1 MKVAKVTRRVGR
13 KPIQTPP
20 LGALIFAS
28 ADFDGLELRTMAQ
41 ACLLLVGRS
50 ELARVLNAGQ
60 DPHLIMA
67 ANMLGMSYEQAV
79 AGHAAEKQARTE
91 AFEFF
96 KGKRPDA
103 TGRFIPSPHADADAS
118 KRATDCVPTPI
129 DDARQAGKVANFG
142 FAGGL
147 GAEKLVLFA
156 RKTYKVY
163 LSVDV
168 DAPGKPSAKGLKK
181 IWLQTF
187 PEFRAYFD
195 RVSQMCAGTNG
206 ATFQHFYSRRIRGN
220 AGYTQ
225 TCNSLFQGLG
235 ADASGNCLFL
245 ISEACYTPT
254 ACRACQGT
262 GLGGRDVANDNGA
275 CPWCKGTGIS
285 ALYGTRLVNY
295 IHDDF
300 MIECPETIGHEA
312 AHELVRIMI
321 EGSAPYLPD
330 VPATAKPVLSRF
342 WSKDAKQVWIEDEL
356 SAIRDKKTGKGKR
369 LVAWPKAT

>member
-1 MKVAKVTRRVGR
+1 
-13 KPIQTPP
+13 
-20 LGALIFAS
+20 
-28 ADFDGLELRTMAQ
+28 MAQ
-41 ACLLLVGRS
+41 ACLLLFGRS
-50 ELARVLNAGQ
+50 ELARVLNTPE

-67 ANMLGMSYEQAV
+67 ANMLGMSYADAV

-103 TGRFIPSPHADADAS
+103 TGRFIPKALDDADAS
-118 KRATDCVPTPI
+118 KRATDCIRTPI
-129 DDARQAGKVANFG
+129 DDGRQAGKVANFG

-163 LSVDV
+163 LTLQQ
-168 DAPGKPSAKGLKK
+168 AKDLKK
-181 IWLQTF
+181 LWLRTF
-187 PEFRAYFD
+187 PEFVLYFAWASKECE
-195 RVSQMCAGTNG
+195 RPGG
-206 ATFQHFYSRRIRGN
+206 AIFASFFSRRLRG
-220 AGYTQ
+220 GMKYSEL
-225 TCNSLFQGLG
+225 CNNLFQSLG
-235 ADASGNCLFL
+235 ADAAGNCVFL
-245 ISEACYTPT
+245 ISEACYCPTP
-254 ACRACQGT
+254 CRAC
-262 GLGGRDVANDNGA
+262 GGDERAGSDYSSG

-295 IHDDF
+295 IYDDF
-300 MIECPETIGHEA
+300 MIETPEERGHEV

-342 WSKDAKQVWIEDEL
+342 WSKDAKQVWIDDPN
-356 SAIRDKKTGKGKR
+356 SPPVKGKEGKR
-369 LVAWPKAT
+369 LVPWPKQTA

>member
-1 MKVAKVTRRVGR
+1 MKAPV
-13 KPIQTPP
+13 QSPP
-20 LGALIFAS
+20 TGALVFAS

-41 ACLLLVGRS
+41 ACLLLFGRS
-50 ELARVLNAGQ
+50 ELARVLNAGE

-67 ANMLGMSYEQAV
+67 ANMLGMSYADAV
-79 AGHAAEKQARTE
+79 AGYAAEKQARTE

-96 KGKRPDA
+96 KGKRPDG
-103 TGRFIPSPHADADAS
+103 TGRFIPSPLSDADAS
-118 KRATDCVPTPI
+118 KRASECVRTPI

-163 LSVDV
+163 LTLQQ
-168 DAPGKPSAKGLKK
+168 AKDLKK
-181 IWLQTF
+181 LWLRTF
-187 PEFRAYFD
+187 PEFVQYFAWASKECE
-195 RVSQMCAGTNG
+195 RPGG
-206 ATFQHFYSRRIRGN
+206 AIFASFFSRRLRG
-220 AGYTQ
+220 GMKYSEL
-225 TCNSLFQGLG
+225 CNNLFQSLG
-235 ADASGNCLFL
+235 ADAAGSCVFL
-245 ISEACYTPT
+245 ICEACYCPTP
-254 ACRACQGT
+254 CRACFGHECE
-262 GLGGRDVANDNGA
+262 GVRHGRPCYIGSIGK

-295 IHDDF
+295 IYDDF
-300 MIECPETIGHEA
+300 MIETPEERGHEV

-342 WSKDAKQVWIEDEL
+342 WSKDAKQVWVDDPN
-356 SAIRDKKTGKGKR
+356 APPVKGKEGKR
-369 LVAWPKAT
+369 LVPWPRQQNSISIMLAAA

>member
-1 MKVAKVTRRVGR
+1 MNA
-13 KPIQTPP
+13 PLQTPP
-20 LGALIFAS
+20 TGALVFAS

-50 ELARVLNAGQ
+50 ELARVLNAGD
-60 DPHLIMA
+60 DPHLLMA
-67 ANMLGMSYEQAV
+67 SNMLGISYEEAV
-79 AGHAAEKQARTE
+79 DRHAQEKAARSE
-91 AFEFF
+91 AFDFF
-96 KGKRPDA
+96 KGRIPDG
-103 TGRFIPSPHADADAS
+103 TGRFIPSPLQDADAS
-118 KRATDCVPTPI
+118 KRATDCVKTPV

-163 LSVDV
+163 LTLD
-168 DAPGKPSAKGLKK
+168 GAKQLKK
-181 IWLQTF
+181 TWLRTF
-187 PEFRAYFD
+187 PEFVAYFAHFS
-195 RVSQMCAGTNG
+195 RLVESAGPGG
-206 ATFQHFYSRRIRGN
+206 ASFRSFFSNRLRAGMNYSALCNNPFQS
-220 AGYTQ
+220 
-225 TCNSLFQGLG
+225 LG

-254 ACRACQGT
+254 QCRACAGKM
-262 GLGGRDVANDNGA
+262 LEGRVGMAELFPSYAEHVAA

-285 ALYGTRLVNY
+285 ALYGQRLVNY
-295 IHDDF
+295 VHDDYY
-300 MIECPETIGHEA
+300 IECAEEIGHEV

-342 WSKDAKQVWIEDEL
+342 WSKDAKQVWIPDEL

-369 LVAWPKAT
+369 LVAWPKAA